1 MAREII
7 ESYRIP
13 EGNEMS
19 PEIMGLDCVVGCR
32 VDTNGVL
39 AYWILE
45 QEENGDYLRSWATS
59 GNIICKDSKGK
70 WFVLY
75 SEPHP
80 IEPIAQSEL

>member
-7 ESYRIP
+7 KSYRIP

-19 PEIMGLDCVVGCR
+19 PEIMGLDCVVGSKI
-32 VDTNGVL
+32 DTNGVL
-39 AYWILE
+39 FYWILE
-45 QEENGDYLRSWATS
+45 QEENGDYLRSWATA